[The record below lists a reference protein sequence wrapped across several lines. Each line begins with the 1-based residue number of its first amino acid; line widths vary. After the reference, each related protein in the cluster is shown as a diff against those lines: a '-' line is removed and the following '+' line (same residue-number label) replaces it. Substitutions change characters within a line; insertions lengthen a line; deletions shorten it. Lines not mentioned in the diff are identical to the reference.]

1 MERIKKHGVNGL
13 HWLEQY
19 LQTDMVYVAKSGFWL
34 TVGQVVSVMLAF
46 GMSVFFPGD
55 LNSDGK
61 VNISDYSLLL
71 QHFGNTT
78 CGNTADI
85 DGNCKVDIFDYNIL
99 VMNFGK

>member
-1 MERIKKHGVNGL
+1 MIKQNSEAIL
-13 HWLEQY
+13 A
-19 LQTDMVYVAKSGFWL
+19 DPN
-34 TVGQVVSVMLAF
+34 AF